1 MRNLKFVRTAAVT
14 AVFAGLTLAAG
25 AIQNPNSVR
34 PPKSLPFETFHNST
48 SGPETRLETEVPE
61 TVGTDNSNFYSVR
74 PDYRRCVSPLCGGYF
89 VKRVNQSRTRCV
101 NGRLMSECYVAEID
115 WNGQPQVKEGS
126 ALVRGAILLKRYPRF
141 GNLGSLRVEE
151 FWQAATDR
159 EPAGDFYRVRDR
171 GVRCITT
178 PCPTHE
184 EAKLNTG
191 RTRNISGVNINSV
204 GASNEKLSEALAAMT
219 RAEGVIVAGNHT
231 PVTGP
236 GGRSVE
242 LQATQFYVRAN
253 AQADQPP
260 ITNPPPAK
268 KCFKTGCSN
277 QVCAD
282 HNVVTTCEFRPE
294 YACYQRA
301 ACERQSDG
309 HCGFTRT
316 AELDKCLSRARR

>member
-1 MRNLKFVRTAAVT
+1 SPIRWAE
-14 AVFAGLTLAAG
+14 
-25 AIQNPNSVR
+25 
-34 PPKSLPFETFHNST
+34 SLPSETVDNST
-48 SGPETRLETEVPE
+48 SAPAARLKDELPEAT
-61 TVGTDNSNFYSVR
+61 GSDNSNFYSVR
-74 PDYRRCVSPLCGGYF
+74 PDYRRCISPLCGGYF
-89 VKRVNQSRTRCV
+89 VKRVNQPRTRCA
-101 NGRLMSECYVAEID
+101 NGRLMSECYVAQID
-115 WNGQPQVKEGS
+115 WNGQPKIEPRI
-126 ALVRGAILLKRYPRF
+126 ALVRGAIVARRYARF
-141 GNLGSLRVEE
+141 DNLGALSVEE
-151 FWQAATDR
+151 FWQPASDR
-159 EPAGDFYRVRDR
+159 QPAGDFYRVRDR

-178 PCPTHE
+178 PCPTHQE
-184 EAKLNTG
+184 TKLNTG
-191 RTRNISGVNINSV
+191 PTRNISGVNLMGA
-204 GASNEKLSEALAAMT
+204 GASNEELSEALAAMT
-219 RAEGVIVAGNHT
+219 RTEGVIVAGNHA

-253 AQADQPP
+253 AQAGQPP
-260 ITNPPPAK
+260 ITNPPGTK

-294 YACYQRA
+294 YACYQSA